1 MRLTKLLGLMAL
13 ALLAF
18 GAIGTTMASATE
30 LSEESGKPQILCFV
44 EGCIK
49 ELQIPATGGAST
61 FETLGALSL
70 TGTSVTLT
78 IKGVKELEGSKG
90 KDGGLAEDVEIK
102 FEGVKKGETNC
113 STAGLKSEQG
123 QVAALLDLHV
133 SAGTKGGVLVP
144 LLLAK
149 FLTKELKP
157 ELEIKCALVKV
168 IVKGTLPCAI
178 TPGLTA
184 IPTTAAVT
192 VECNLNKTTH
202 DQATGII
209 CTVLCTEN
217 EKDPFE
223 IKFGERFEDAGFE
236 LKLSGKPSKEIYI
249 DD

>member
-49 ELQIPATGGAST
+49 ALEIPATGGASSL
-61 FETLGALSL
+61 ETLGGGAKLRL
-70 TGTSVTLT
+70 TGASVAST
-78 IKGVKELEGSKG
+78 IKGIKETEGSKG
-90 KDGGLAEDVEIK
+90 KDGSLVEDIEIK
-102 FEGVKKGETNC
+102 FEGVKKEEANC

-149 FLTKELKP
+149 VLTK
-157 ELEIKCALVKV
+157 
-168 IVKGTLPCAI
+168 
-178 TPGLTA
+178 
-184 IPTTAAVT
+184 
-192 VECNLNKTTH
+192 N
-202 DQATGII
+202 
-209 CTVLCTEN
+209 
-217 EKDPFE
+217 
-223 IKFGERFEDAGFE
+223 
-236 LKLSGKPSKEIYI
+236 
-249 DD
+249 